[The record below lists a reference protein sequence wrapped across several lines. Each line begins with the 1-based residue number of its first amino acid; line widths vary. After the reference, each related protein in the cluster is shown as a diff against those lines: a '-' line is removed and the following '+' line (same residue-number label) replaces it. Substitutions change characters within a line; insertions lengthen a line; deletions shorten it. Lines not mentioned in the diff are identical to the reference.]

1 MNIRVLE
8 IIAVQTDISL
18 SEIADRLG
26 VSYKTV
32 QRAVADLKRV
42 GVIERIGGRRKGYW
56 KVKEENY
63 FGICSITRSTQRS
76 SPS

>member
-1 MNIRVLE
+1 MTTKVLE
-8 IIAVQTDISL
+8 FLKTQTDISL

-32 QRAVADLKRV
+32 QRAVADLKKI

-56 KVKEENY
+56 GIKEHIGWSKYRMNN
-63 FGICSITRSTQRS
+63 
-76 SPS
+76 